1 MINNSASGPPL
12 SLGGAAVFAAL
23 GLGAGVA
30 VTRHAHRVP
39 ASPWWDQRVGQS
51 KLRHSDLPAGG
62 AVALL
67 TAAVLHATG
76 QRRAALAVAALGIGA
91 AAGALGTGFAE
102 PHPSRRAARPRP
114 PSPTPAAELPAPAR
128 RASPPSRHTC
138 LAREPDLIVVGGNT
152 PYRGLQNPR

>member
-1 MINNSASGPPL
+1 MINDSAPARAV
-12 SLGGAAVFAAL
+12 SLGGTVVFAAL

-30 VTRHAHRVP
+30 VTRHAHRIP

-51 KLRHSDLPAGG
+51 KLRRSDLPAGG

-102 PHPSRRAARPRP
+102 PLPQP
-114 PSPTPAAELPAPAR
+114 PS
-128 RASPPSRHTC
+128 
-138 LAREPDLIVVGGNT
+138 
-152 PYRGLQNPR
+152 